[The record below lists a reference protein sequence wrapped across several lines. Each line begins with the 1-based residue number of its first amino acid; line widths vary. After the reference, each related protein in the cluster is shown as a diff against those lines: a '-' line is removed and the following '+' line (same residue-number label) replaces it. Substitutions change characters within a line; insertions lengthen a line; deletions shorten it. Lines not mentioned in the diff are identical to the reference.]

1 MRPSR
6 DLASQLHHAIITD
19 LVRSGCAPSIEELAR
34 SLDLTQEAL
43 TTGLRQLEQEH
54 GVVLHPGSLEPW
66 IIHPFALSPTGT
78 WVESIA
84 NGFWAPCM
92 WCAFGIA
99 ALVGDV
105 TIHARLGGGREPV
118 ELRVH
123 GGRASR
129 EELLVHFARPPRD
142 AWANVHH
149 YCAMVLP
156 FRSEADIDAW
166 AARHRLPR
174 GRTVPITQL
183 AELAARWYGRH
194 ADPDW
199 RKWTLAEAQAI
210 FAGVGLTDDFWRL
223 AGRETAG
230 TERF

>member
-1 MRPSR
+1 MGSR
-6 DLASQLHHAIITD
+6 FLKVRAVGTD
-19 LVRSGCAPSIEELAR
+19 VFTLSRAAVGTLGSRTWCVR
-34 SLDLTQEAL
+34 D
-43 TTGLRQLEQEH
+43 
-54 GVVLHPGSLEPW
+54 W
-66 IIHPFALSPTGT
+66 F
-78 WVESIA
+78 
-84 NGFWAPCM
+84 
-92 WCAFGIA
+92 
-99 ALVGDV
+99 
-105 TIHARLGGGREPV
+105 EPV